1 LARQSTAG
9 DFAFSVAPV
18 PRVIRAATPLDV
30 AGRDDNAGVV
40 ARDPV
45 QPAEQAF
52 RLRRSTEQTEVVSEQ
67 NDRVERAERIVE
79 RVEGKQARVSH
90 TASTTHLDRPWGV
103 VDRDDILA
111 ARLEMEAHTART
123 SSDIENAPLRVA
135 HRTPMVR
142 RPPPKRRQIQLRP
155 HHAGASET
163 VIALNHLDDIL
174 SIKRRNQQ
182 LPVRV
187 ASRLDDHPAGIA
199 RDTAHEPTARIPA

>member
-90 TASTTHLDRPWGV
+90 TASTTHLNRPWGV

-111 ARLEMEAHTART
+111 ARLEMEAHTARS
-123 SSDIENAPLRVA
+123 SSDIEHAPFRVPHPA
-135 HRTPMVR
+135 PMVR
-142 RPPPKRRQIQLRP
+142 RPPAKRRQVQLRP
-155 HHAGASET
+155 HDAGANET

-174 SIKRRNQQ
+174 SVKRRNQQ

-187 ASRLDDHPAGIA
+187 ASRLDNHLASIA